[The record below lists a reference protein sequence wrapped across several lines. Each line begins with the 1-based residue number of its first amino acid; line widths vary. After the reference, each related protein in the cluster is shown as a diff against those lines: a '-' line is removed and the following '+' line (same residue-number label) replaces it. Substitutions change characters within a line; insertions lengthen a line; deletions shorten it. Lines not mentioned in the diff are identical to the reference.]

1 MATTVVS
8 TKLNLDIGNFK
19 SKMQDAKKS
28 IEDLQKSFKSAGG
41 KSWDPF
47 KSTDLGKKIDDIKT
61 KAGNLGETFK
71 ALPGP
76 VKAGAVIIAVT
87 ASLKKLYDLGKQRF
101 FEGLL
106 DIKDTISPVLNGI
119 TTAINTV
126 KQAFTEITGFNFNFT
141 SIITTGVNF
150 EAQMKKVATI
160 AGSIG
165 TELNQLISKARE
177 LGAATTFSATEVGE
191 AMQYMAMAGWST
203 SEMLEGVQSTLNLA
217 KIGSTDLGTASD
229 ILTKILVGLVEI
241 LFKKYSVN
249 YWEAKLI
256 LIIYGIINIGI
267 VKEVA
272 SLNDK
277 KVIRAFFPI

>member
-47 KSTDLGKKIDDIKT
+47 KSTDLGKKIDEIKT
-61 KAGNLGETFK
+61 KASNLGQTFK

-76 VKAGAVIIAVT
+76 VKAGAAIIAAT

-101 FEGLL
+101 FEGLS
-106 DIKDTISPVLNGI
+106 DIKDTISPVLNGVG
-119 TTAINTV
+119 TAINTV
-126 KQAFTEITGFNFNFT
+126 KQAFAEITGFNFNFS
-141 SIITTGVNF
+141 SIITTGANF
-150 EAQMKKVATI
+150 EQQMKKVATI

-165 TELNQLISKARE
+165 TESDQLISKARE

-191 AMQYMAMAGWST
+191 SMQYMAKHTWS
-203 SEMLEGVQSTLNLA
+203 A
-217 KIGSTDLGTASD
+217 IK
-229 ILTKILVGLVEI
+229 
-241 LFKKYSVN
+241 
-249 YWEAKLI
+249 KLI
-256 LIIYGIINIGI
+256 
-267 VKEVA
+267 VKNSGLKLE
-272 SLNDK
+272 S
-277 KVIRAFFPI
+277 

>member
-8 TKLNLDIGNFK
+8 TKVNLDIGNFK
-19 SKMQDAKKS
+19 SKMQDVKKS

-47 KSTDLGKKIDDIKT
+47 KSTDLGKKIDNIKT

-76 VKAGAVIIAVT
+76 AKAIAVVGT
-87 ASLKKLYDLGKQRF
+87 LFVATQKLYEAGKQRF
-101 FEGLL
+101 FEGLS

-126 KQAFTEITGFNFNFT
+126 KQAFAEITGFNFNFS
-141 SIITTGVNF
+141 SIITTGANF
-150 EAQMKKVATI
+150 EQQMKKVATI

-165 TELNQLISKARE
+165 TESDQLISKARE

-191 AMQYMAMAGWST
+191 AMQYMAKHTWPA
-203 SEMLEGVQSTLNLA
+203 
-217 KIGSTDLGTASD
+217 I
-229 ILTKILVGLVEI
+229 
-241 LFKKYSVN
+241 KKF
-249 YWEAKLI
+249 
-256 LIIYGIINIGI
+256 I
-267 VKEVA
+267 VKNSGLKLE
-272 SLNDK
+272 S
-277 KVIRAFFPI
+277 

>member
-28 IEDLQKSFKSAGG
+28 IEDLQKSFKSASG

-47 KSTDLGKKIDDIKT
+47 KSTDLGKKIEDIKT
-61 KAGNLGETFK
+61 KASNLGETFK

-101 FEGLL
+101 FEGLS

-119 TTAINTV
+119 TLSINTV
-126 KQAFTEITGFNFNFT
+126 KQAFTELTGFNFNFS

-160 AGSIG
+160 AGSVG
-165 TELNQLISKARE
+165 TQLQQITDKARE

-217 KIGSTDLGTASD
+217 KIGSTDLGIASD

-241 LFKKYSVN
+241 LFKKHSVN
-249 YWEAKLI
+249 SWKAKSKDMLI
-256 LIIYGIINIGI
+256 MSQAYRS
-267 VKEVA
+267 A
-272 SLNDK
+272 
-277 KVIRAFFPI
+277 